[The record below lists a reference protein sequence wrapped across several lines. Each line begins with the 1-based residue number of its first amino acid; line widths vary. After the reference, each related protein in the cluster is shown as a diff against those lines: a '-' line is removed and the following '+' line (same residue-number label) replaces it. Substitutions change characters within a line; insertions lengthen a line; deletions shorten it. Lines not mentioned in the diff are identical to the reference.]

1 MHSAPTRRKTT
12 IVATSGA
19 GVSSARSGRRH
30 GRLQPIRRRRR
41 PREPSTPRRHLGR
54 RMPHN
59 VPRRPGVRNALRRS
73 RRREGRSVPRRRCR
87 TTRHSSVWHLSRI
100 RVLTPASAKQGRRL
114 GRRPHSRSHLGSS
127 RRSLNRSRRATTR
140 GVQPTVRRRGM
151 YLAVVP
157 TAIAFGA
164 MDRLSAIRYAK
175 FGRRNSLAKG
185 LSGSVRCSRV
195 ATLGARDRSVSTT

>member
-1 MHSAPTRRKTT
+1 M
-12 IVATSGA
+12 
-19 GVSSARSGRRH
+19 
-30 GRLQPIRRRRR
+30 
-41 PREPSTPRRHLGR
+41 
-54 RMPHN
+54 
-59 VPRRPGVRNALRRS
+59 
-73 RRREGRSVPRRRCR
+73 
-87 TTRHSSVWHLSRI
+87 
-100 RVLTPASAKQGRRL
+100 
-114 GRRPHSRSHLGSS
+114 
-127 RRSLNRSRRATTR
+127 TR

-185 LSGSVRCSRV
+185 LSGSVQCVRG